1 MEIYN
6 LQKEINDFDYQA
18 NINEVKL
25 KRQFDTEINQGQKE
39 YETFFQDRF
48 DQVEA
53 KRNNQYELEDKKG
66 QMQRQLE
73 NLLQCIFSYQNEREQ
88 MSDKKETAKIEHD
101 IKLKETSNLE
111 TKVKKIA
118 KQ

>member
-1 MEIYN
+1 
-6 LQKEINDFDYQA
+6 
-18 NINEVKL
+18 
-25 KRQFDTEINQGQKE
+25 
-39 YETFFQDRF
+39 
-48 DQVEA
+48 
-53 KRNNQYELEDKKG
+53 
-66 QMQRQLE
+66 MQRQLE

-118 KQ
+118 K